1 MHEADVL
8 CAARVMYGRLQTIK
22 CQYRMADAPDQPL
35 PNVPIIHRPD
45 RTPAGSSLAR
55 PPLQE
60 RKRLLV
66 VDDEAPVLRLVA
78 RILATDNYD
87 VVSAESGQAAL
98 RLLQQPGSGGVDLL
112 VTDLMMPGMN
122 GRELAAAVRKTNPQV
137 HVLYI
142 TGFADTLF
150 TGVKELEARESFIEK
165 PFGAEGL
172 LEATRLLMF
181 GQIATG
187 EEQAD
192 KRDNEREW
200 TDDRLRAKI
209 VRLLKKMRM
218 A

>member
-1 MHEADVL
+1 MSD
-8 CAARVMYGRLQTIK
+8 RPPS
-22 CQYRMADAPDQPL
+22 DAPL

-45 RTPAGSSLAR
+45 RHPGGTQLER
-55 PPLQE
+55 PPLTE

-87 VVSAESGQAAL
+87 VSTAESGEAAM
-98 RLLQQPGSGGVDLL
+98 RLIQNPALGPVDLL
-112 VTDLMMPGMN
+112 VTDLQMPGMN
-122 GRELAAAVRKTNPQV
+122 GRELALQVRKLNPQV
-137 HVLYI
+137 RVLYV

-150 TGVKELEARESFIEK
+150 RGVQELGPGESFIEK

-181 GQIATG
+181 GSISEAKP
-187 EEQAD
+187 ELD
-192 KRDNEREW
+192 KRDNEQEW
-200 TDDRLRAKI
+200 TDDRFRAKV
-209 VRLLKKMRM
+209 VRLLKRLRM